1 MFKFKSISKAHFKM
15 SAVQCLFRFADTST
29 QQACIIFMFPS
40 RHHLP
45 EQDKI
50 ICHTQTQTES
60 GSYIHNNVKNVV
72 LPVIIVIFSAGL
84 VITSS
89 SVRGVKTN

>member
-1 MFKFKSISKAHFKM
+1 MFKFKSISKAHV
-15 SAVQCLFRFADTST
+15 SSETST

-40 RHHLP
+40 RYHLP
-45 EQDKI
+45 EEDKI

-72 LPVIIVIFSAGL
+72 LPVIIVIFSASL

-89 SVRGVKTN
+89 SVCGVKAN